1 MIISVFNE
9 PLREIS
15 GKSSPLGHPI
25 AIVELVLSVFPFL
38 RIGFWL
44 RCFGGG
50 WNARLSQAPE
60 QFGVEPCAAFLVR
73 DLSNE
78 SAVPVG

>member
-1 MIISVFNE
+1 MIISFFNE
-9 PLREIS
+9 PLREVS

-50 WNARLSQAPE
+50 QNARLSQAPE

>member
-25 AIVELVLSVFPFL
+25 VIVELVLSIFPFL
-38 RIGFWL
+38 QIGFWL

-50 WNARLSQAPE
+50 QNMHLSQAPE
-60 QFGVEPCAAFLVR
+60 QFSVEPCVAFLVC
-73 DLSNE
+73 DLSDE
-78 SAVPVG
+78 PAVPVG